1 MIKTYTIHYITAD
14 NEFKTMPVK
23 GESISQAM
31 IEFMDGTYYKEIVG
45 VFKN

>member
-1 MIKTYTIHYITAD
+1 MKTYTIHYITAD

-23 GESISQAM
+23 GEDISEALN
-31 IEFMDGTYYKEIVG
+31 EFMDGTYYKEIVG